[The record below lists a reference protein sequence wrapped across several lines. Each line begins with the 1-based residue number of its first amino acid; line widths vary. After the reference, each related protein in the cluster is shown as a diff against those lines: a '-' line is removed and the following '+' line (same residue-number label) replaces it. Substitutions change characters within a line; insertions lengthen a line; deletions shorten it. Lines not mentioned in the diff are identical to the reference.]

1 MSLGSKLFFS
11 FKTIANCWILKAHNL
26 ILSLA
31 FKVKTLSCLIQNF
44 AFLLL
49 WNTKQLLFFRNFQL
63 PVEVQ
68 TSETKK
74 KKNRKQKKQKKWN
87 DLSHKGQT
95 AQTIHSLL
103 NEKICGKCVK
113 KNFSKKKTNERQSC
127 HTKCKAKTWHQ
138 FRIFC
143 SLNLFF
149 LSRTQHKKGK
159 WEKQKKQKLRVTQ
172 KYERKAQN
180 ERRHKVQTS
189 PYKQSARTI
198 CKRKRKKQSVR
209 QRESSKS
216 NRSKEKKR
224 TNAKRR

>member
-1 MSLGSKLFFS
+1 
-11 FKTIANCWILKAHNL
+11 
-26 ILSLA
+26 
-31 FKVKTLSCLIQNF
+31 
-44 AFLLL
+44 
-49 WNTKQLLFFRNFQL
+49 
-63 PVEVQ
+63 
-68 TSETKK
+68 
-74 KKNRKQKKQKKWN
+74 
-87 DLSHKGQT
+87 LSHKGQT

-103 NEKICGKCVK
+103 NEKIYGKCVK

-149 LSRTQHKKGK
+149 CHERNTKKK
-159 WEKQKKQKLRVTQ
+159 TERNKKKQKLRVTQ

-216 NRSKEKKR
+216 NRSKGKKKR
-224 TNAKRR
+224 MQKGDKTVVISQMVKCRVI

>member
-1 MSLGSKLFFS
+1 
-11 FKTIANCWILKAHNL
+11 
-26 ILSLA
+26 
-31 FKVKTLSCLIQNF
+31 LSCLIQNF

-49 WNTKQLLFFRNFQL
+49 WNIKQLFIFRNFQL

-149 LSRTQHKKGK
+149 LSRTQHKKEN
-159 WEKQKKQKLRVTQ
+159 WEKQKKNKSSVSHKSMNEKLR
-172 KYERKAQN
+172 
-180 ERRHKVQTS
+180 TS
-189 PYKQSARTI
+189 ADTKFKLRLTNNP
-198 CKRKRKKQSVR
+198 
-209 QRESSKS
+209 RELFA
-216 NRSKEKKR
+216 
-224 TNAKRR
+224 NAKERNKVWDNENHQKAIALKGKKERMQKGDKTVVISQMVKCRVIWSTTILIKKK